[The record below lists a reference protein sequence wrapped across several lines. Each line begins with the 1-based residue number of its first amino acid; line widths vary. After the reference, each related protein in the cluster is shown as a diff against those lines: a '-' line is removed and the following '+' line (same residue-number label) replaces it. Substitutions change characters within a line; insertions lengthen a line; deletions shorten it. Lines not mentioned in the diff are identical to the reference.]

1 MTVVAV
7 TAVDIRLLNGLRWGK
22 QLGPLRKF
30 LMINVLNAPI
40 YFYYYYTLTQS
51 YMVLQKHLVKKYLIT
66 GDELIY
72 KHR

>member
-1 MTVVAV
+1 M
-7 TAVDIRLLNGLRWGK
+7 
-22 QLGPLRKF
+22 GPLRKF
-30 LMINVLNAPI
+30 VLINVLNTPI

-72 KHR
+72 KHRWLN